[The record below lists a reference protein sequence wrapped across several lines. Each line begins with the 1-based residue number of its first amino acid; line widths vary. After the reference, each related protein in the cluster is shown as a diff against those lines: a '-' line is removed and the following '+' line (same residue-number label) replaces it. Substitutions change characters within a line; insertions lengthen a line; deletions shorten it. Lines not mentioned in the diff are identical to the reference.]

1 MQDREDGEGE
11 VITRPV
17 MRYPGGKYRL
27 AKWVI
32 SHFPAHD
39 TYVELFGG
47 AASVLM
53 RKPRSKGE
61 VYNDLNGDVVNV
73 YRVLRNRD
81 QAIELARLLAL
92 TPYAKEEYLLA
103 YESCDDPIERAR
115 RMIFRSFAG
124 HGSDSVTRAHA
135 GFRGYKNKESGIT
148 AAQEWA
154 DFPKEILC
162 FVERLCGVLIEQKE
176 AIKVIPFFDRPDTLF
191 YADPPYL
198 ISARSARSVKYL
210 YEMTDEEHVELA
222 VILHK
227 IRGMAII
234 SGYPSELYDQIYSDW
249 RCVRKS
255 HRAQNAKK
263 TVECLWLSPN
273 IKTTL
278 F

>member
-11 VITRPV
+11 VITRSV

-27 AKWVI
+27 AAWVI
-32 SHFPAHD
+32 SHFPAHE

-53 RKPRSKGE
+53 KKTRSIGE

-73 YRVLRNRD
+73 FRILRDRE
-81 QAIELARLLAL
+81 QAAELARLLAL
-92 TPYAKEEYLLA
+92 TPYANEEYRLA
-103 YESCDDPIERAR
+103 YENCDDPIERAR

-124 HGSDSVTRAHA
+124 HGSDSVFRAHA
-135 GFRGYKNKESGIT
+135 GFRGYKNKQSGVTT
-148 AAQEWA
+148 ANEWSN
-154 DFPKEILC
+154 FPKEIPV
-162 FVERLCGVLIEQKE
+162 FVERLRVVCIEQRE
-176 AIKVIPFFDRPDTLF
+176 AIKIISIYDRPDTLF

-198 ISARSARSVKYL
+198 ISTKSARSVKYFC
-210 YEMTDEEHVELA
+210 EMTEEEHVELA

-227 IRGMAII
+227 IQGMAIV
-234 SGYPSELYDQIYSDW
+234 SGYPSELYDRIYSDW

-263 TVECLWLSPN
+263 TTECLWLSPN